1 MCHPENIDSFLSRNM
16 KFGLLSQYP
25 KVYSTN
31 TLVEACLKNKIA
43 FEILNYN
50 KTNISFENGVP
61 VVYYMGK
68 KVSDIDAIIPRIAT
82 SATHLGSRLIRQF
95 SILGVPSTID
105 ADALTKVR
113 DKLVVQQLLIN
124 EGIPMPNTYFPADE
138 SDPEMWS
145 FRPGNYPMIIKM
157 LHGNRGAGV
166 ILSESQAAV
175 KSVLD
180 AFQRLKE
187 PVIVQEFIKEAKGKD
202 IRAFVVNGEIVAAM
216 ERCAK
221 SNDFRSN
228 LHQGGHAVP
237 VELSKVEKELIIRT
251 AKICQLDVTGID
263 LLRSEKGPLILEVNG
278 SPGLEGIETVT
289 GVDVAGKIIHYLK
302 DKVRLLKGSDV

>member
-1 MCHPENIDSFLSRNM
+1 M
-16 KFGLLSQYP
+16 
-25 KVYSTN
+25 
-31 TLVEACLKNKIA
+31 
-43 FEILNYN
+43 
-50 KTNISFENGVP
+50 SFENGVP
-61 VVYYMGK
+61 VVYYLGNK
-68 KVSDIDAIIPRIAT
+68 ISDIDAIIPRIAS
-82 SATHLGSRLIRQF
+82 SATHLGARLIRQF
-95 SILGVPSTID
+95 SILGIPSTID

-113 DKLVVQQLLIN
+113 DKLVVQQLLTN
-124 EGIPMPNTYFPADE
+124 AGIPMPNTYFPAEE
-138 SDPEMWS
+138 SDPDVWN
-145 FRPGNYPMIIKM
+145 FKPGNYPMIVKM

-166 ILSESQAAV
+166 ILAESQAAL

-180 AFQRLKE
+180 AFLRLKE
-187 PVIVQEFIKEAKGKD
+187 PVIVQEFIREAKGRD

-237 VELSKVEKELIIRT
+237 IELSDLEKDLILRT
-251 AKICQLDVTGID
+251 AEICELDVTGID

-289 GVDVAGKIIHYLK
+289 GIDVAGKIIQYLK
-302 DKVRLLKGSDV
+302 DKVHRLKGNNL

>member
-1 MCHPENIDSFLSRNM
+1 M
-16 KFGLLSQYP
+16 KFGILSQYP
-25 KVYSTN
+25 TVYSTN
-31 TLVEACLKNKIA
+31 TLVQACLKNKIA
-43 FEILNYN
+43 CEILNYN
-50 KTNISFENGVP
+50 KTDISFENGVP
-61 VVYYMGK
+61 VIYYLGN
-68 KVSDIDAIIPRIAT
+68 KVSDIDAIIPRIAS
-82 SATHLGSRLIRQF
+82 SATYLGARLIRQF
-95 SILGVPSTID
+95 NILGIPSTID

-113 DKLVVQQLLIN
+113 DKLVVQQLLTN
-124 EGIPMPNTYFPADE
+124 EGIPMPDTYFPAEE
-138 SDPEMWS
+138 SDPDVWN
-145 FRPGNYPMIIKM
+145 FKPGDYPMIVKM

-166 ILSESQAAV
+166 ILAESQAAL

-180 AFQRLKE
+180 AFLRLKE
-187 PVIVQEFIKEAKGKD
+187 PVIVQEFIREAKGRD

-237 VELSKVEKELIIRT
+237 IELSDLEKDLILRT
-251 AKICQLDVTGID
+251 AKICELDVTGID

-289 GVDVAGKIIHYLK
+289 GIDVAGKIIQYLK
-302 DKVRLLKGSDV
+302 DKVHRL

>member
-1 MCHPENIDSFLSRNM
+1 M
-16 KFGLLSQYP
+16 KFGILSQYP

-31 TLVEACLKNKIA
+31 TLVQACLKNKIA
-43 FEILNYN
+43 FEVLNYN
-50 KTNISFENGVP
+50 KTDISFENGVP
-61 VVYYMGK
+61 VVYYLGEKM
-68 KVSDIDAIIPRIAT
+68 SDIDAIIPRIAS
-82 SATHLGSRLIRQF
+82 SATHLGARLIRQF
-95 SILGVPSTID
+95 SILGIPSTID
-105 ADALTKVR
+105 AVPLTKVR

-124 EGIPMPNTYFPADE
+124 EGIPMPNTYFPAEE
-138 SDPEMWS
+138 SDPDVWG
-145 FRPGNYPMIIKM
+145 FKPGNYPMIVKM

-166 ILSESQAAV
+166 ILAESQAAL

-187 PVIVQEFIKEAKGKD
+187 PVIVQEFIKEAKGRD

-237 VELSKVEKELIIRT
+237 IELSDLEKDLILRT
-251 AKICQLDVTGID
+251 AQICELDVTGID

-289 GVDVAGKIIHYLK
+289 GIDVAGKIIQYLEE
-302 DKVRLLKGSDV
+302 KVHRLKGNNL

>member
-1 MCHPENIDSFLSRNM
+1 M
-16 KFGLLSQYP
+16 KFGILSQYP

-31 TLVEACLKNKIA
+31 TLVQACLKNKIA

-50 KTNISFENGVP
+50 KTDISFENGVP
-61 VVYYMGK
+61 VVYYMGN
-68 KVSDIDAIIPRIAT
+68 KVSDIDAIIPRIAS
-82 SATHLGSRLIRQF
+82 SATHLGARLIRQF
-95 SILGVPSTID
+95 NILGIPSTID
-105 ADALTKVR
+105 ADALNKVR
-113 DKLVVQQLLIN
+113 DKLVVQQLLTN
-124 EGIPMPNTYFPADE
+124 EGIPMPDTYFPVEE
-138 SDPEMWS
+138 SDPDVWN
-145 FRPGNYPMIIKM
+145 FKPGNYPMIVKM

-166 ILSESQAAV
+166 ILAESQAAL

-187 PVIVQEFIKEAKGKD
+187 PVIVQEFIREAKGRD

-237 VELSKVEKELIIRT
+237 IELTELERNFILRT
-251 AKICQLDVTGID
+251 AEICQLDVTGID

-289 GVDVAGKIIHYLK
+289 GIDVAGKIIQYLK
-302 DKVRLLKGSDV
+302 DKVHALKGNRL

>member
-1 MCHPENIDSFLSRNM
+1 M
-16 KFGLLSQYP
+16 KFGILSQYP

-31 TLVEACLKNKIA
+31 TLVQACLKNKIA
-43 FEILNYN
+43 FEILDYN
-50 KTNISFENGVP
+50 KTDMSFENGVP
-61 VVYYMGK
+61 VVYYLGNK
-68 KVSDIDAIIPRIAT
+68 ISDIDAIIPRIAS
-82 SATHLGSRLIRQF
+82 SATHLGARLIRQF
-95 SILGVPSTID
+95 SILGIPSTID

-113 DKLVVQQLLIN
+113 DKLVVQQLLTN
-124 EGIPMPNTYFPADE
+124 AGIPMPNTYFPAEE
-138 SDPEMWS
+138 SDPDVWN
-145 FRPGNYPMIIKM
+145 FKPGNYPMIVKM
-157 LHGNRGAGV
+157 LHGNLGAGV
-166 ILSESQAAV
+166 ILAESQAAL

-180 AFQRLKE
+180 AFLRLKE
-187 PVIVQEFIKEAKGKD
+187 PVIVQEFIREAKGKD

-237 VELSKVEKELIIRT
+237 IELSDMEKDLILRT
-251 AKICQLDVTGID
+251 AGICELDVTGID

-289 GVDVAGKIIHYLK
+289 GIDVAGKIIQYLK
-302 DKVRLLKGSDV
+302 DKAHRLKGNNR

>member
-1 MCHPENIDSFLSRNM
+1 M
-16 KFGLLSQYP
+16 KFGILSQYP

-31 TLVEACLKNKIA
+31 TLVQACLKNKIA

-50 KTNISFENGVP
+50 KTDISFENGVP
-61 VVYYMGK
+61 VIYYLGN
-68 KVSDIDAIIPRIAT
+68 KVSDVDAIIPRIAS
-82 SATHLGSRLIRQF
+82 SATHLGARLIRQF
-95 SILGVPSTID
+95 NILGIPSTID

-113 DKLVVQQLLIN
+113 DKLVVQQLLTN
-124 EGIPMPNTYFPADE
+124 AGIPMPNTYFPAEE
-138 SDPEMWS
+138 SDPDVWN
-145 FRPGNYPMIIKM
+145 FKPGDYPMIVKM

-166 ILSESQAAV
+166 ILAESQAAL

-180 AFQRLKE
+180 AFLRLKE
-187 PVIVQEFIKEAKGKD
+187 PVIVQEFIREAKGRD

-237 VELSKVEKELIIRT
+237 IELSDLEKDLILRT
-251 AKICQLDVTGID
+251 AKICELDVTGID

-289 GVDVAGKIIHYLK
+289 GIDVAGKIIQYLK
-302 DKVRLLKGSDV
+302 DKVHRL

>member
-1 MCHPENIDSFLSRNM
+1 M
-16 KFGLLSQYP
+16 KFGILSQYP

-31 TLVEACLKNKIA
+31 TLVQACLKNKIA
-43 FEILNYN
+43 FEILDYN
-50 KTNISFENGVP
+50 KTDMSFENGVP
-61 VVYYMGK
+61 VVYYLGNK
-68 KVSDIDAIIPRIAT
+68 ISDIDAIIPRIAS
-82 SATHLGSRLIRQF
+82 SATHLGARLIRQF
-95 SILGVPSTID
+95 SILGIPSTID

-113 DKLVVQQLLIN
+113 DKLVVQQLLTN
-124 EGIPMPNTYFPADE
+124 AGVPMPNTYFPAEE
-138 SDPEMWS
+138 SDPDVWN
-145 FRPGNYPMIIKM
+145 FKPGNYPMIVKM

-166 ILSESQAAV
+166 ILAESQAAL

-180 AFQRLKE
+180 AFLRLKE
-187 PVIVQEFIKEAKGKD
+187 PVIVQEFIREAKGKD

-237 VELSKVEKELIIRT
+237 IELSDMEKDLILRT
-251 AKICQLDVTGID
+251 AGICELDVTGID

-289 GVDVAGKIIHYLK
+289 GIDVAWKIIQYLK
-302 DKVRLLKGSDV
+302 DKAHRLKGNNR

>member
-1 MCHPENIDSFLSRNM
+1 M

-31 TLVEACLKNKIA
+31 TLVQACLKNKIA
-43 FEILNYN
+43 FDILNYN
-50 KTNISFENGVP
+50 KTDISFENGVP
-61 VVYYMGK
+61 VVYYLGK
-68 KVSDIDAIIPRIAT
+68 KLSDIDAIIPRIAS
-82 SATHLGSRLIRQF
+82 SATHLGARLIRQF
-95 SILGVPSTID
+95 NILGIPSTID

-113 DKLVVQQLLIN
+113 DKLVVQQLLTN
-124 EGIPMPNTYFPADE
+124 AGIPMPNTYFPAEE
-138 SDPEMWS
+138 SDPDVWN
-145 FRPGNYPMIIKM
+145 FKPGDYPMIVKM

-166 ILSESQAAV
+166 ILAESQAAL
-175 KSVLD
+175 KSILD

-187 PVIVQEFIKEAKGKD
+187 PVIVQEFIREAKGRD

-216 ERCAK
+216 ERSAK

-237 VELSKVEKELIIRT
+237 IELSELEKDLIVRT

-289 GVDVAGKIIHYLK
+289 GIDVAGKIIQYLK
-302 DKVRLLKGSDV
+302 DKVHDLKGNKL

>member
-1 MCHPENIDSFLSRNM
+1 M
-16 KFGLLSQYP
+16 KFGILSQYP

-31 TLVEACLKNKIA
+31 TLVQACLKKKIA

-50 KTNISFENGVP
+50 KTDISFENGVP
-61 VVYYMGK
+61 VVYYLGN
-68 KVSDIDAIIPRIAT
+68 KVSDIDAIIPRIAS
-82 SATHLGSRLIRQF
+82 SATHLGARLIRQF
-95 SILGVPSTID
+95 NILGIPSTID

-113 DKLVVQQLLIN
+113 DKLVVQQLLTN
-124 EGIPMPNTYFPADE
+124 AGIPMPNTYFPAE
-138 SDPEMWS
+138 QSDPDVWN
-145 FRPGNYPMIIKM
+145 FKPGNYPMIVKM

-166 ILSESQAAV
+166 ILAESQAAL

-180 AFQRLKE
+180 AFLRLKE
-187 PVIVQEFIKEAKGKD
+187 PVIVQEFIREAKGRD

-228 LHQGGHAVP
+228 LHQGGHAIP
-237 VELSKVEKELIIRT
+237 IELSILEKDLILRT
-251 AKICQLDVTGID
+251 AEICQLDVTGID

-289 GVDVAGKIIHYLK
+289 GIDVAEKIIQYLK
-302 DKVRLLKGSDV
+302 DKVNRLKGNDL

>member
-1 MCHPENIDSFLSRNM
+1 
-16 KFGLLSQYP
+16 
-25 KVYSTN
+25 
-31 TLVEACLKNKIA
+31 
-43 FEILNYN
+43 
-50 KTNISFENGVP
+50 
-61 VVYYMGK
+61 
-68 KVSDIDAIIPRIAT
+68 
-82 SATHLGSRLIRQF
+82 
-95 SILGVPSTID
+95 
-105 ADALTKVR
+105 
-113 DKLVVQQLLIN
+113 
-124 EGIPMPNTYFPADE
+124 MPNTYFPAEE
-138 SDPEMWS
+138 SDPDVWS
-145 FRPGNYPMIIKM
+145 FKPGNYPMIVKM

-166 ILSESQAAV
+166 ILAESQAAL

-187 PVIVQEFIKEAKGKD
+187 PVIVQEFIKEAKGRD

-237 VELSKVEKELIIRT
+237 IELSDLEKDVILRT
-251 AKICQLDVTGID
+251 AQICELDVTGID

-289 GVDVAGKIIHYLK
+289 GIDVAGKIIQHLK
-302 DKVRLLKGSDV
+302 NKVHVLKGNKL

>member
-1 MCHPENIDSFLSRNM
+1 M
-16 KFGLLSQYP
+16 KFGILSQYP

-31 TLVEACLKNKIA
+31 TLVQACLKNKIA

-50 KTNISFENGVP
+50 KTDISFENGVP
-61 VVYYMGK
+61 VVYYLGK
-68 KVSDIDAIIPRIAT
+68 KMSDIDAIIPRIAS
-82 SATHLGSRLIRQF
+82 SATHLGARLIRQF
-95 SILGVPSTID
+95 SILGIPSTID
-105 ADALTKVR
+105 AVPLTKVR

-124 EGIPMPNTYFPADE
+124 GGIPMPNTYFPAEE
-138 SDPEMWS
+138 SDPDVWG
-145 FRPGNYPMIIKM
+145 FKPGNYPMIVKM

-166 ILSESQAAV
+166 ILAESQAAL

-187 PVIVQEFIKEAKGKD
+187 PVIVQEFIKEAKGRD

-228 LHQGGHAVP
+228 LHQGGHAVNI
-237 VELSKVEKELIIRT
+237 ELSDLEKNLILRT
-251 AKICQLDVTGID
+251 AHICELDVTGID

-289 GVDVAGKIIHYLK
+289 GIDVAGKIIQYLEE
-302 DKVRLLKGSDV
+302 KVHRLKGNNL

>member
-1 MCHPENIDSFLSRNM
+1 M
-16 KFGLLSQYP
+16 KFGILSQYP

-31 TLVEACLKNKIA
+31 TLVQACLKNKIA

-50 KTNISFENGVP
+50 KTDISFENGVP
-61 VVYYMGK
+61 VVYYLGN
-68 KVSDIDAIIPRIAT
+68 KVSDIDAIIPRIAS
-82 SATHLGSRLIRQF
+82 SATHLGARLIRQF
-95 SILGVPSTID
+95 NILGIPSTID

-113 DKLVVQQLLIN
+113 DKLVVQQLLTN
-124 EGIPMPNTYFPADE
+124 AGIPMPNTYFPAEE
-138 SDPEMWS
+138 SDPDVWN
-145 FRPGNYPMIIKM
+145 FKPGDYPMIVKM

-166 ILSESQAAV
+166 ILAESQAAL

-180 AFQRLKE
+180 AFLKLKE
-187 PVIVQEFIKEAKGKD
+187 PVIVQEFIREAKGRD

-237 VELSKVEKELIIRT
+237 IELSDLEKDLILRT
-251 AKICQLDVTGID
+251 AKICELDVTGID

-289 GVDVAGKIIHYLK
+289 GIDVAGKIIQYLK
-302 DKVRLLKGSDV
+302 DKVHRL

>member
-1 MCHPENIDSFLSRNM
+1 M
-16 KFGLLSQYP
+16 KFGILSQYP

-31 TLVEACLKNKIA
+31 TLVQACLKNKIA
-43 FEILNYN
+43 FEVLNYN
-50 KTNISFENGVP
+50 KTDISFENGVP
-61 VVYYMGK
+61 VIYYLGK
-68 KVSDIDAIIPRIAT
+68 KMSDIDAIIPRIAS
-82 SATHLGSRLIRQF
+82 SATHLGARLIRQF
-95 SILGVPSTID
+95 SILGIPSTID
-105 ADALTKVR
+105 PVPLTKVR
-113 DKLVVQQLLIN
+113 DKLVVQQLLIK
-124 EGIPMPNTYFPADE
+124 EGIPMPNTYFPAEE
-138 SDPEMWS
+138 SDPDVWG
-145 FRPGNYPMIIKM
+145 FKPGNYPMIVKM

-166 ILSESQAAV
+166 ILAESQAAL

-187 PVIVQEFIKEAKGKD
+187 PVIVQEFIKEAKGRD

-237 VELSKVEKELIIRT
+237 IELSDLEKDLILRT
-251 AKICQLDVTGID
+251 AQICELDVTGID

-289 GVDVAGKIIHYLK
+289 GIDVAGKIIQYLK
-302 DKVRLLKGSDV
+302 EKVRRLKGNNL

>member
-1 MCHPENIDSFLSRNM
+1 M
-16 KFGLLSQYP
+16 KFGILSQYP

-31 TLVEACLKNKIA
+31 TLVQACLKNKIA

-50 KTNISFENGVP
+50 KTDISFENGVP
-61 VVYYMGK
+61 VIYYLGN
-68 KVSDIDAIIPRIAT
+68 KVSDIDAIIPRIAS
-82 SATHLGSRLIRQF
+82 SATHLGARLIRQF
-95 SILGVPSTID
+95 NILGIPSTID

-113 DKLVVQQLLIN
+113 DKLVVQQLLTN
-124 EGIPMPNTYFPADE
+124 AGIPMPNTYFPAEE
-138 SDPEMWS
+138 SDPDVWN
-145 FRPGNYPMIIKM
+145 FKPGDYPMIVKM

-166 ILSESQAAV
+166 ILAESQAAL

-180 AFQRLKE
+180 AFLRLKE
-187 PVIVQEFIKEAKGKD
+187 PVIVQEFIREAKGRD

-237 VELSKVEKELIIRT
+237 IELTDLEKDLILRT
-251 AKICQLDVTGID
+251 AEICELDVTGID

-289 GVDVAGKIIHYLK
+289 GIDVAGKIIQYLK
-302 DKVRLLKGSDV
+302 DKVHRL

>member
-1 MCHPENIDSFLSRNM
+1 M
-16 KFGLLSQYP
+16 KFGILSQYP

-31 TLVEACLKNKIA
+31 TLVQACLKNKIA

-50 KTNISFENGVP
+50 KTDISFENGVP
-61 VVYYMGK
+61 VVYYLGK
-68 KVSDIDAIIPRIAT
+68 KMSDIDAIIPRIAS
-82 SATHLGSRLIRQF
+82 SATHLGARLIRQF
-95 SILGVPSTID
+95 NILGIPSTID
-105 ADALTKVR
+105 ADPLTKVR
-113 DKLVVQQLLIN
+113 DKLVVQQILTN
-124 EGIPMPNTYFPADE
+124 EGIPMPNTYFPAEE
-138 SDPEMWS
+138 SDPDVWS
-145 FRPGNYPMIIKM
+145 FKPGNYPMIVKM

-166 ILSESQAAV
+166 ILAESQAAL
-175 KSVLD
+175 KSILD

-187 PVIVQEFIKEAKGKD
+187 PVIIQEFIKEAKGRD

-228 LHQGGHAVP
+228 LHQGGNAVP
-237 VELSKVEKELIIRT
+237 IELSNVEKDIIIRT
-251 AKICQLDVTGID
+251 AKICELDVTGID

-289 GVDVAGKIIHYLK
+289 GIDVAGKIIEYLK
-302 DKVRLLKGSDV
+302 DKVHR

>member
-1 MCHPENIDSFLSRNM
+1 M
-16 KFGLLSQYP
+16 KFGILSQYP

-31 TLVEACLKNKIA
+31 TLVQACLKNKIA
-43 FEILNYN
+43 FEVLNYN
-50 KTNISFENGVP
+50 KTDISFENGVP
-61 VVYYMGK
+61 VVYYLGK
-68 KVSDIDAIIPRIAT
+68 KMSDIDAIIPRIAS
-82 SATHLGSRLIRQF
+82 SATHLGARLIRQF
-95 SILGVPSTID
+95 SILGIPSTID
-105 ADALTKVR
+105 AVPLTKVR

-124 EGIPMPNTYFPADE
+124 EGIPMPNTYFPAEE
-138 SDPEMWS
+138 SDPDVWG
-145 FRPGNYPMIIKM
+145 FKPGNYPMIVKM

-166 ILSESQAAV
+166 ILAESQAAL

-187 PVIVQEFIKEAKGKD
+187 PVIVQEFIKEAKGRD

-228 LHQGGHAVP
+228 LHQGGHAVNI
-237 VELSKVEKELIIRT
+237 ELSDLEKNLILRT
-251 AKICQLDVTGID
+251 AHICELDVTGID

-289 GVDVAGKIIHYLK
+289 GIDVAGKIIQYLEE
-302 DKVRLLKGSDV
+302 KVHRLKGNNL

>member
-1 MCHPENIDSFLSRNM
+1 M
-16 KFGLLSQYP
+16 KFGILSQYP

-31 TLVEACLKNKIA
+31 TLVQACLKNKIA

-50 KTNISFENGVP
+50 KTDISFENGVP
-61 VVYYMGK
+61 VVYYLGK
-68 KVSDIDAIIPRIAT
+68 KMSDIDAIIPRIAS
-82 SATHLGSRLIRQF
+82 SATHLGARLIRQF
-95 SILGVPSTID
+95 NILGIPSTID
-105 ADALTKVR
+105 ADPLTKVR
-113 DKLVVQQLLIN
+113 DKLVVQQILTN
-124 EGIPMPNTYFPADE
+124 EGIPMPNTYFPAEE
-138 SDPEMWS
+138 SDPDVWS
-145 FRPGNYPMIIKM
+145 FKPGNYPMIVKM

-166 ILSESQAAV
+166 ILAESQAAL
-175 KSVLD
+175 KSILD

-187 PVIVQEFIKEAKGKD
+187 PVIIQEFIKEAKGRD

-228 LHQGGHAVP
+228 LHQGGNAVP
-237 VELSKVEKELIIRT
+237 IELSNVEKDIIIRT
-251 AKICQLDVTGID
+251 AKICELDVTGID

-289 GVDVAGKIIHYLK
+289 GIDVAGKIIEYLK
-302 DKVRLLKGSDV
+302 DKVHH

>member
-1 MCHPENIDSFLSRNM
+1 M
-16 KFGLLSQYP
+16 KFGILSQYP

-31 TLVEACLKNKIA
+31 TLVQACLKNKIA
-43 FEILNYN
+43 FEILDYN
-50 KTNISFENGVP
+50 KTDMSFENGVP
-61 VVYYMGK
+61 VVYYLGNK
-68 KVSDIDAIIPRIAT
+68 ISDIDAIIPRIAS
-82 SATHLGSRLIRQF
+82 SATHLGARLIRQF
-95 SILGVPSTID
+95 SILGIPSTID

-113 DKLVVQQLLIN
+113 DKLVVQQLLTN
-124 EGIPMPNTYFPADE
+124 AGIPMPNTYFPAEE
-138 SDPEMWS
+138 SDPDVWN
-145 FRPGNYPMIIKM
+145 FKPGNYPMIVKM

-166 ILSESQAAV
+166 ILAESQAAL

-180 AFQRLKE
+180 AFLRLKE
-187 PVIVQEFIKEAKGKD
+187 PVIVQEFIREAKGRD

-237 VELSKVEKELIIRT
+237 IELSDLEKDLILRT
-251 AKICQLDVTGID
+251 AEICELDVTGID

-289 GVDVAGKIIHYLK
+289 GIDVAGKIIQYLK
-302 DKVRLLKGSDV
+302 DKVRRLKGNNL

>member
-1 MCHPENIDSFLSRNM
+1 M
-16 KFGLLSQYP
+16 KFGILSQYP

-31 TLVEACLKNKIA
+31 TLVQACLKNKIA

-50 KTNISFENGVP
+50 KTDISFENGVP
-61 VVYYMGK
+61 FVYHLGK
-68 KVSDIDAIIPRIAT
+68 KISDVDAIIPRIAS
-82 SATHLGSRLIRQF
+82 SATYLGARLIRQF
-95 SILGVPSTID
+95 SILGIPSTID
-105 ADALTKVR
+105 AVPLTKVR
-113 DKLVVQQLLIN
+113 DKLVVHQLLIN
-124 EGIPMPNTYFPADE
+124 EGIPMPNTYVPVEE
-138 SDPEMWS
+138 SDPDVWGYK
-145 FRPGNYPMIIKM
+145 PGNYPMIVKM

-166 ILSESQAAV
+166 ILAESQAAL

-187 PVIVQEFIKEAKGKD
+187 PVIVQEFIKEAKGRD

-237 VELSKVEKELIIRT
+237 IELTDLEKDLILRT
-251 AKICQLDVTGID
+251 AQICELDVTGID

-278 SPGLEGIETVT
+278 SPGLEGIETVS
-289 GVDVAGKIIHYLK
+289 GIDVAGKIIQYLEE
-302 DKVRLLKGSDV
+302 KVHRLKGNTL

>member
-1 MCHPENIDSFLSRNM
+1 M
-16 KFGLLSQYP
+16 KFGILSQYP

-31 TLVEACLKNKIA
+31 TLVQACLKNKIA
-43 FEILNYN
+43 FEILDYN
-50 KTNISFENGVP
+50 KTDMSFENGVP
-61 VVYYMGK
+61 VVYYLGNK
-68 KVSDIDAIIPRIAT
+68 ISDIDAIIPRIAS
-82 SATHLGSRLIRQF
+82 SATHLGARLIRQF
-95 SILGVPSTID
+95 SILGIPSTID

-113 DKLVVQQLLIN
+113 DKLVVQQLLTN
-124 EGIPMPNTYFPADE
+124 AGVPMPNTYFPAEE
-138 SDPEMWS
+138 SDPDVWN
-145 FRPGNYPMIIKM
+145 FKPGNYPMIVKM

-166 ILSESQAAV
+166 ILAESQAAL

-180 AFQRLKE
+180 AFLRLKE
-187 PVIVQEFIKEAKGKD
+187 PVIVQEFIREAKGRD

-237 VELSKVEKELIIRT
+237 IELSDLEKDLILRT
-251 AKICQLDVTGID
+251 AEICELDVTGID

-289 GVDVAGKIIHYLK
+289 GIDVAGKIIQYLK
-302 DKVRLLKGSDV
+302 DKVYRLKGNNL

>member
-1 MCHPENIDSFLSRNM
+1 M
-16 KFGLLSQYP
+16 KFGILSQYP

-31 TLVEACLKNKIA
+31 TLVQACLKNKIA
-43 FEILNYN
+43 FEVLNYN
-50 KTNISFENGVP
+50 KTDISFENGVP
-61 VVYYMGK
+61 VVYYLGK
-68 KVSDIDAIIPRIAT
+68 KMSDIDAIIPRIAS
-82 SATHLGSRLIRQF
+82 SATHLGARLIRQF
-95 SILGVPSTID
+95 SILGIPSTID
-105 ADALTKVR
+105 AVPLTMVR

-124 EGIPMPNTYFPADE
+124 EGIPMPNTYFPAEE
-138 SDPEMWS
+138 SDPDVWG
-145 FRPGNYPMIIKM
+145 FKPGNYPMIVKM

-166 ILSESQAAV
+166 ILAESQAAL

-187 PVIVQEFIKEAKGKD
+187 PVIVQEFIKEAKGRD

-228 LHQGGHAVP
+228 LHQGGHAVNI
-237 VELSKVEKELIIRT
+237 ELSYLEKDLILRT
-251 AKICQLDVTGID
+251 AKICELGVTGID

-289 GVDVAGKIIHYLK
+289 GIDVAGKIIQYLEE
-302 DKVRLLKGSDV
+302 KVHRLKGNNL

>member
-1 MCHPENIDSFLSRNM
+1 M
-16 KFGLLSQYP
+16 KFGILSQYP

-31 TLVEACLKNKIA
+31 TLVQACLKNKIA
-43 FEILNYN
+43 FDILNYN
-50 KTNISFENGVP
+50 KTDISFENGVP
-61 VVYYMGK
+61 VVYYLGK
-68 KVSDIDAIIPRIAT
+68 KLSDIDAIIPRIAS
-82 SATHLGSRLIRQF
+82 SATHLGARLIRQF
-95 SILGVPSTID
+95 NILGIPSTID
-105 ADALTKVR
+105 ADSLTKVR
-113 DKLVVQQLLIN
+113 DKLVVQQLLTN
-124 EGIPMPNTYFPADE
+124 AGIPMPNTYFPAEE
-138 SDPEMWS
+138 SDPDVWN
-145 FRPGNYPMIIKM
+145 FKPGNYPMIVKM

-166 ILSESQAAV
+166 ILAESQAAL
-175 KSVLD
+175 KSILD

-187 PVIVQEFIKEAKGKD
+187 PVIVQEFIREAKGRD

-237 VELSKVEKELIIRT
+237 IELSELEKDLIVRT
-251 AKICQLDVTGID
+251 AEICQLDVTGID

-289 GVDVAGKIIHYLK
+289 GIDVAGKIIQYLK
-302 DKVRLLKGSDV
+302 DKVHDLKGNKL

>member
-1 MCHPENIDSFLSRNM
+1 M
-16 KFGLLSQYP
+16 KFGILSQYP

-31 TLVEACLKNKIA
+31 TLVQACLKNKIA

-50 KTNISFENGVP
+50 KTDISFENGVP
-61 VVYYMGK
+61 VVYYLGK
-68 KVSDIDAIIPRIAT
+68 KMSDIDAIIPRIAS
-82 SATHLGSRLIRQF
+82 SATHLGARLIRQF
-95 SILGVPSTID
+95 NILGIPSTID
-105 ADALTKVR
+105 ADPLTKVR
-113 DKLVVQQLLIN
+113 DKLVVQQILTN
-124 EGIPMPNTYFPADE
+124 EGIPMPNTYFPAEE
-138 SDPEMWS
+138 SDPDVWS
-145 FRPGNYPMIIKM
+145 FKPGNYPMIVKM

-166 ILSESQAAV
+166 ILAESQAAL
-175 KSVLD
+175 KSILD

-187 PVIVQEFIKEAKGKD
+187 PVIVQEFIKEAKGRD

-228 LHQGGHAVP
+228 LHQGGNAVP
-237 VELSKVEKELIIRT
+237 IELSNVEKDIIIRT
-251 AKICQLDVTGID
+251 AKICDLDVTGID

-289 GVDVAGKIIHYLK
+289 GIDVAGKIIQYLK
-302 DKVRLLKGSDV
+302 DKVHRL

>member
-1 MCHPENIDSFLSRNM
+1 M
-16 KFGLLSQYP
+16 KFGILSQYP

-31 TLVEACLKNKIA
+31 TLVQACLKNKIA

-50 KTNISFENGVP
+50 KTDISFENGVP
-61 VVYYMGK
+61 VVYYLGK
-68 KVSDIDAIIPRIAT
+68 KMSDINAIIPRIAS
-82 SATHLGSRLIRQF
+82 SATHLGARLIRQF
-95 SILGVPSTID
+95 SILGIPSTID
-105 ADALTKVR
+105 AVPLTKVR

-124 EGIPMPNTYFPADE
+124 GGIPMPNTYFPAEE
-138 SDPEMWS
+138 SDPDVWG
-145 FRPGNYPMIIKM
+145 FKPGNYPMIVKM

-166 ILSESQAAV
+166 ILAESQAAL

-187 PVIVQEFIKEAKGKD
+187 PVIVQEFIKEAKGRD

-228 LHQGGHAVP
+228 LHQGGHAVNI
-237 VELSKVEKELIIRT
+237 ELSDLEKNLILRT
-251 AKICQLDVTGID
+251 AHICELDVTGID

-289 GVDVAGKIIHYLK
+289 GIDVAGKIIQYLEE
-302 DKVRLLKGSDV
+302 KVHRLKGNNL

>member
-1 MCHPENIDSFLSRNM
+1 MCNLEKIDSFLSPTM
-16 KFGLLSQYP
+16 KFGILSQYP

-31 TLVEACLKNKIA
+31 TLVQACLKNKIA
-43 FEILNYN
+43 FEVLNYN
-50 KTNISFENGVP
+50 KTDISFENGVP
-61 VVYYMGK
+61 VVYYLGK
-68 KVSDIDAIIPRIAT
+68 KMSDIDAIIPRIAS
-82 SATHLGSRLIRQF
+82 SATHLGARLIRQF
-95 SILGVPSTID
+95 SILGIPSTID
-105 ADALTKVR
+105 AVPLTMVR

-124 EGIPMPNTYFPADE
+124 EGIPMPNTYFPAEE
-138 SDPEMWS
+138 SDPDVWG
-145 FRPGNYPMIIKM
+145 FKPGNYPMIVKM

-166 ILSESQAAV
+166 ILAESQAAL

-187 PVIVQEFIKEAKGKD
+187 PVIVQEFIKEAKGRD

-228 LHQGGHAVP
+228 LHQGGHAVNI
-237 VELSKVEKELIIRT
+237 ELSYLEKDLILRT
-251 AKICQLDVTGID
+251 AKICELGVTGID

-289 GVDVAGKIIHYLK
+289 GIDVAGKIIQYLEE
-302 DKVRLLKGSDV
+302 KVHRLKGNNL

>member
-1 MCHPENIDSFLSRNM
+1 M
-16 KFGLLSQYP
+16 KFGILSQYP

-31 TLVEACLKNKIA
+31 TLVQACLKNKIA

-50 KTNISFENGVP
+50 KTDISFENGVP
-61 VVYYMGK
+61 VVYYRGK
-68 KVSDIDAIIPRIAT
+68 KMSDIDAIIPRIAS
-82 SATHLGSRLIRQF
+82 SATHLGARLIRQF
-95 SILGVPSTID
+95 SILGIPSTID
-105 ADALTKVR
+105 PVPLTKVR
-113 DKLVVQQLLIN
+113 DKLVVQQLLIK
-124 EGIPMPNTYFPADE
+124 EGIPMPNTYFPAEE
-138 SDPEMWS
+138 SDPDVWS
-145 FRPGNYPMIIKM
+145 FKPGNYPMIVKM

-166 ILSESQAAV
+166 ILAESQAAL

-187 PVIVQEFIKEAKGKD
+187 PVIVQEFIKEAKGRD

-237 VELSKVEKELIIRT
+237 IELSDLEKDLILRT
-251 AKICQLDVTGID
+251 AQICELDVTGID

-289 GVDVAGKIIHYLK
+289 GIDVAGKIIQYLK
-302 DKVRLLKGSDV
+302 EKVRRLKGNNL

>member
-1 MCHPENIDSFLSRNM
+1 M
-16 KFGLLSQYP
+16 KFGILSQYP

-31 TLVEACLKNKIA
+31 TLVQACLKNKIA
-43 FEILNYN
+43 FEVLNYN
-50 KTNISFENGVP
+50 KTDISFENGVP
-61 VVYYMGK
+61 VVYYLGK
-68 KVSDIDAIIPRIAT
+68 KMSDIDAIIPRIAS
-82 SATHLGSRLIRQF
+82 SATHLGARLIRQF
-95 SILGVPSTID
+95 SILGIPSTID
-105 ADALTKVR
+105 AVPLTKVR

-124 EGIPMPNTYFPADE
+124 EGIPMPNTYFPAEE
-138 SDPEMWS
+138 SDPDVWG
-145 FRPGNYPMIIKM
+145 FKPGNYPMIVKM

-166 ILSESQAAV
+166 ILAESQAAL

-187 PVIVQEFIKEAKGKD
+187 PVIVQEFIKEAKGRD

-237 VELSKVEKELIIRT
+237 IELSDLEKDLILRT
-251 AKICQLDVTGID
+251 AQICELDVTGID

-289 GVDVAGKIIHYLK
+289 GIDVAGKIIQYLEE
-302 DKVRLLKGSDV
+302 KVHRLKENNLWNSTTLQDEI

>member
-1 MCHPENIDSFLSRNM
+1 M
-16 KFGLLSQYP
+16 KFGILSQYP

-31 TLVEACLKNKIA
+31 TLVQACLKNKIA
-43 FEILNYN
+43 FEILDYN
-50 KTNISFENGVP
+50 KTDMSFENGVP
-61 VVYYMGK
+61 VVYYLGNK
-68 KVSDIDAIIPRIAT
+68 ISDIDAIIPRIAS
-82 SATHLGSRLIRQF
+82 SATHLGARLIRQF
-95 SILGVPSTID
+95 SILGIPSTID

-113 DKLVVQQLLIN
+113 DKLVVQQLLTN
-124 EGIPMPNTYFPADE
+124 AGIPMPNTYFPAEE
-138 SDPEMWS
+138 SDPDVWN
-145 FRPGNYPMIIKM
+145 FKPGNYPMIVKM

-166 ILSESQAAV
+166 ILAESQAAL

-180 AFQRLKE
+180 AFLRLKE
-187 PVIVQEFIKEAKGKD
+187 PVIVQEFIREAKGKD

-237 VELSKVEKELIIRT
+237 IELSDMEKDLILRT
-251 AKICQLDVTGID
+251 AGICELDVTGID

-289 GVDVAGKIIHYLK
+289 GIDVAGKIIQYLK
-302 DKVRLLKGSDV
+302 DMKLIKKFIKKK

>member
-1 MCHPENIDSFLSRNM
+1 M
-16 KFGLLSQYP
+16 KFGILSQYP

-31 TLVEACLKNKIA
+31 TLVQACLKNKIA
-43 FEILNYN
+43 FEVLNYN
-50 KTNISFENGVP
+50 KTDISFENGVP
-61 VVYYMGK
+61 VIYYLGK
-68 KVSDIDAIIPRIAT
+68 KMSDIDAIIPRIAS
-82 SATHLGSRLIRQF
+82 SATHLGARLIRQF
-95 SILGVPSTID
+95 SILGIPSTID
-105 ADALTKVR
+105 PVPLTKVR
-113 DKLVVQQLLIN
+113 DKLVVQQLLIK
-124 EGIPMPNTYFPADE
+124 EGIPMPNTYFPAEE
-138 SDPEMWS
+138 SDPDVWS
-145 FRPGNYPMIIKM
+145 FKPGNYPMIVKM

-166 ILSESQAAV
+166 ILAESQAAL

-187 PVIVQEFIKEAKGKD
+187 PVIVQEFIKEAKGRD

-237 VELSKVEKELIIRT
+237 IELSDLEKDLILRT
-251 AKICQLDVTGID
+251 AQICELDVTGID

-289 GVDVAGKIIHYLK
+289 GIDVAGKIIQYLK
-302 DKVRLLKGSDV
+302 EKVHRLKGNNL

>member
-1 MCHPENIDSFLSRNM
+1 M
-16 KFGLLSQYP
+16 KFGILSQYP

-31 TLVEACLKNKIA
+31 TLVQACLKNKIA

-50 KTNISFENGVP
+50 KTDISFENGVP
-61 VVYYMGK
+61 VVYYLGK
-68 KVSDIDAIIPRIAT
+68 KMSDIDAIIPRIAS
-82 SATHLGSRLIRQF
+82 SATHLGARLIRQF
-95 SILGVPSTID
+95 NILGIPSTID
-105 ADALTKVR
+105 ADPLTKVR
-113 DKLVVQQLLIN
+113 DKLVVQQILTN
-124 EGIPMPNTYFPADE
+124 EGIPMPNTYFPAEE
-138 SDPEMWS
+138 SDPDVWS
-145 FRPGNYPMIIKM
+145 FKPGNYPMIVKM

-166 ILSESQAAV
+166 ILAESQAAL
-175 KSVLD
+175 KSILD

-187 PVIVQEFIKEAKGKD
+187 PVIVQEFIKEAKGRD

-228 LHQGGHAVP
+228 LHQGGNAVP
-237 VELSKVEKELIIRT
+237 IELSNVEKDIIIRT
-251 AKICQLDVTGID
+251 AKICDLDVTGID

-289 GVDVAGKIIHYLK
+289 GIDVAGKIIEYLK
-302 DKVRLLKGSDV
+302 GKVHR

>member
-1 MCHPENIDSFLSRNM
+1 
-16 KFGLLSQYP
+16 
-25 KVYSTN
+25 VYSTN
-31 TLVEACLKNKIA
+31 TLVQACLKNKIA

-50 KTNISFENGVP
+50 KTDISFENGVP
-61 VVYYMGK
+61 VVYYLGN
-68 KVSDIDAIIPRIAT
+68 KVSDIDAIIPRIAS
-82 SATHLGSRLIRQF
+82 SATHLGARLIRQF
-95 SILGVPSTID
+95 NILGIPSTID

-113 DKLVVQQLLIN
+113 DKLVVQQLLTN
-124 EGIPMPNTYFPADE
+124 AGIPMPNTYFPAEE
-138 SDPEMWS
+138 SDPDVWN
-145 FRPGNYPMIIKM
+145 FKPGDYPMIVKM

-166 ILSESQAAV
+166 ILAESQAAL

-180 AFQRLKE
+180 AFLRLKE
-187 PVIVQEFIKEAKGKD
+187 PVIVQEFIREAKGRD

-237 VELSKVEKELIIRT
+237 IELSDLEKDLILRT
-251 AKICQLDVTGID
+251 AKICELDVTGID

-289 GVDVAGKIIHYLK
+289 GIDVAGKIIQYLK
-302 DKVRLLKGSDV
+302 DKVHRL

>member
-1 MCHPENIDSFLSRNM
+1 M

-31 TLVEACLKNKIA
+31 TLVQACLKNKIA
-43 FEILNYN
+43 FDILNYN
-50 KTNISFENGVP
+50 KTDISFENGVP
-61 VVYYMGK
+61 VVYYLGK
-68 KVSDIDAIIPRIAT
+68 KLSDIDAIIPRIAS
-82 SATHLGSRLIRQF
+82 SATHLGARLIRQF
-95 SILGVPSTID
+95 NILGIPSTID
-105 ADALTKVR
+105 ADSLTKVR
-113 DKLVVQQLLIN
+113 DKLVVQQLLTN
-124 EGIPMPNTYFPADE
+124 AGIPMPNTYFPAEE
-138 SDPEMWS
+138 SDPDVWN
-145 FRPGNYPMIIKM
+145 FKPGNYPMIVKM

-166 ILSESQAAV
+166 ILAESQAAL
-175 KSVLD
+175 KSILD

-187 PVIVQEFIKEAKGKD
+187 PVIVQEFIREAKGRD

-237 VELSKVEKELIIRT
+237 IELSELEKDLIVRT
-251 AKICQLDVTGID
+251 AEICQLDVTGID

-289 GVDVAGKIIHYLK
+289 GIDVAGKIIQYLK
-302 DKVRLLKGSDV
+302 DKVHDLKGNKL

>member
-1 MCHPENIDSFLSRNM
+1 M

-31 TLVEACLKNKIA
+31 TLAQACLKNKIA

-50 KTNISFENGVP
+50 KTDISFENGVP
-61 VVYYMGK
+61 VVYYLGK
-68 KVSDIDAIIPRIAT
+68 KMADIDAIIPRIAS
-82 SATHLGSRLIRQF
+82 SATHLGARLIRQF

-105 ADALTKVR
+105 ADPLTKVR
-113 DKLVVQQLLIN
+113 DKLVVQQLLTN

-145 FRPGNYPMIIKM
+145 FRPGNYPMIVKM

-166 ILSESQAAV
+166 ILAESQAAL

-187 PVIVQEFIKEAKGKD
+187 PVVVQEFIKEAKGRD

-237 VELSKVEKELIIRT
+237 VELSNVEKDLIIRT

-289 GVDVAGKIIHYLK
+289 GVDVAGKIIQYLK
-302 DKVRLLKGSDV
+302 DKVHCLKGGDI